1 MQKNN
6 SLKILMYMSILI
18 MIMGNFLNYIN
29 VLNRDTS
36 TAITYFFIFVPIII
50 SILPIL
56 NATINRKK
64 FEYVHELR
72 TGLFVV
78 FSFFIIS
85 LYKSYSTGIF
95 VIGTIGELIRLI
107 VPFIYTFIL
116 INFFSKQE
124 ISILMKVTLLLA
136 WLSFFLSQDFSQ
148 ISFSNIMRIS
158 FTNSY
163 SPFENSGVSML
174 SYALAT
180 YFIYNRRLAKVSCFF
195 SIVLVFLTFKR
206 VYLLATLVLLILS
219 FTKKENITVK
229 PIILYLSSIFF
240 IILTKMYM
248 FILQPSNYNW
258 DLEKLHFDVASFSL
272 YRAYRVWYLIQNNF
286 QSYGFGSTTSSLQL
300 GWLRGATLELDL
312 IKILMELGIIAI
324 VVFVFSYYRLTREN
338 IYAYLVMSFTFLQL
352 LMANGL
358 TNYFEMSILLTTVA
372 LTFYNTANTSDDKI
386 IWPLVKFKR

>member
-18 MIMGNFLNYIN
+18 MIMGNFLNYIS

-78 FSFFIIS
+78 LSFFIIS

-116 INFFSKQE
+116 ISFFSKQE
-124 ISILMKVTLLLA
+124 ISSLMKVTLLLA
-136 WLSFFLSQDFSQ
+136 WLSFFLNQDFSQ

-258 DLEKLHFDVASFSL
+258 DLEKLHFDVVSFSL
-272 YRAYRVWYLIQNNF
+272 YRVYRVWYLIQNNF
-286 QSYGFGSTTSSLQL
+286 QSYGFGSTTNSLQL
-300 GWLRGATLELDL
+300 GWLRGTTLELDL